1 MEGKEERMKEERKS
15 GGKVIIEKRKNE
27 GKEEWRKERMEER
40 GKEEWRK
47 EERKNGGKEES
58 RKEERK
64 SGGKVRIDE
73 RKIGVKGRR

>member
-1 MEGKEERMKEERKS
+1 MKERKN
-15 GGKVIIEKRKNE
+15 GGKK
-27 GKEEWRKERMEER
+27 
-40 GKEEWRK
+40 EWRK
-47 EERKNGGKEES
+47 EERKNRGKEES